1 MFGTYYWFVTLFL
14 MYLGRGLAL
23 RIKSDCYTVRKVLPN
38 SLFVTDD
45 SIAKLYVT
53 LSLVKEREMVEN
65 FVTLL

>member
-1 MFGTYYWFVTLFL
+1 